1 MNMTTMPLSILEEI
15 LFQKK
20 LNEITEEND
29 ERQPE
34 KEKEL
39 PPEQKVEGVS
49 AQDICE
55 TEGAR
60 PDNAEKTVQNRKPA
74 SQKSVRR
81 TVRKS

>member
-1 MNMTTMPLSILEEI
+1 MTTMPLSILEEI

-39 PPEQKVEGVS
+39 PSEQKVEGAS
-49 AQDICE
+49 AQDSRK
-55 TEGAR
+55 TRRTG
-60 PDNAEKTVQNRKPA
+60 PHNKQKTVEGG
-74 SQKSVRR
+74 KS
-81 TVRKS
+81 SS